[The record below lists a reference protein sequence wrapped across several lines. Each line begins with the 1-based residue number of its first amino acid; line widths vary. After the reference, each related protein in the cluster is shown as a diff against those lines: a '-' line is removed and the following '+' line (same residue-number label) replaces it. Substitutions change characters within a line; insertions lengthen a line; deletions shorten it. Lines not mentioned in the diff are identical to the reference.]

1 MCYIQ
6 LSLWGVPAVVV
17 VGNTLAN
24 ECREAF
30 YTIGHHMGGWKWKL
44 ARHTEEHTHQEQAKP
59 VATTTDEAR
68 PTTTAP
74 PEPKPFAPV
83 ASRNQA
89 QIGFDF

>member
-6 LSLWGVPAVVV
+6 LSLWGVPAVIV
-17 VGNTLAN
+17 VGNTLMN
-24 ECREAF
+24 EQREVF
-30 YTIGHHMGGWKWKL
+30 HTIAHHMGGWKWKL
-44 ARHTEEHTHQEQAKP
+44 ARHAEERTHREQEKP
-59 VATTTDEAR
+59 VATPMDEAR